1 MGMSAIGTGLAI
13 ALTSGA
19 QLYAG
24 RKQRKAMKEAEAART
39 READRLFNL
48 QEEEMRKQEER
59 LNEQKAKAE
68 KEEQD
73 MEKSQKRDN
82 AAARRRKRERGAG
95 GRSSTILTGAQ
106 GIQDDQEK
114 GRTLLGV

>member
-1 MGMSAIGTGLAI
+1 MGISAAIGGALI
-13 ALTSGA
+13 AGSSVYTA
-19 QLYAG
+19 
-24 RKQRKAMKEAEAART
+24 RKQKKAMKKAEEARS

-59 LNEQKAKAE
+59 LAEQQEAQKEAQAE
-68 KEEQD
+68 T
-73 MEKSQKRDN
+73 EKTQKRET
-82 AAARRRKRERGAG
+82 AAARKRKKERGAG

-106 GIQDDQEK
+106 GIEDQAAQK